1 MAEWS
6 RISRI
11 SWIYWLVLIPLWTSC
26 ATPPSAPPKPQEPIC
41 RAWNRDELT
50 GYYVLTQLA
59 IEQREAGDEMH
70 VAAAV
75 EAMGALLTRC
85 GILQP
90 PDPD

>member
-1 MAEWS
+1 M
-6 RISRI
+6 
-11 SWIYWLVLIPLWTSC
+11 SC
-26 ATPPSAPPKPQEPIC
+26 ATPPVEPPKPQEPIC

-59 IEQREAGDEMH
+59 IEQREAGDPMR

-75 EAMGALLTRC
+75 EAMGALLMRC

-90 PDPD
+90 ADPD